1 MSDFTKL
8 QKDKILNYLYK
19 NFKKIDFDNIDQ
31 DIFLKK
37 IGDLVFFDKKEL
49 LLKIGSLFFE
59 DLDKRFLTE
68 IKSKINT
75 ITKTNEKISFLLNKR
90 FQVEKKNKDLIKK
103 IFIHLIKNNNSN
115 KVLNY
120 IYSVADTMWKHSN
133 DRSVDFNYYTKRLIL
148 SSVYLKILILIFYRE
163 NLTDK
168 DHIRGAL
175 KAYRKECF
183 EQIGGLRTA
192 MGWDTVDELLCKFYN
207 WKVKTDESLQVKHLK
222 PTGANYNKASRYK
235 QGEAFYSIGYGFWI
249 TAIASLKLALRKRKP
264 LLFIDYIKG
273 FWKAKSSKKPLL
285 VTQEQARFIRN
296 YRWKKMKEK
305 IFRF

>member
-49 LLKIGSLFFE
+49 LFKISSLFFE

-68 IKSKINT
+68 IKSKINK

-103 IFIHLIKNNNSN
+103 FFIHLIKDNNSS
-115 KVLNY
+115 KVLTY
-120 IYSVADTMWKHSN
+120 IYSVSDIMWKYAN

-148 SSVYLKILILIFYRE
+148 SSVYLKILILSFYKD
-163 NLTDK
+163 NLTQK
-168 DHIRGAL
+168 DLNEEISKSLEHVRLISQFKIKIDFFKNL
-175 KAYRKECF
+175 KDF
-183 EQIGGLRTA
+183 
-192 MGWDTVDELLCKFYN
+192 FSFF
-207 WKVKTDESLQVKHLK
+207 SLQK
-222 PTGANYNKASRYK
+222 TGR
-235 QGEAFYSIGYGFWI
+235 GF
-249 TAIASLKLALRKRKP
+249 
-264 LLFIDYIKG
+264 
-273 FWKAKSSKKPLL
+273 
-285 VTQEQARFIRN
+285 
-296 YRWKKMKEK
+296 
-305 IFRF
+305 

>member
-49 LLKIGSLFFE
+49 LLKISSLFFE

-68 IKSKINT
+68 IKSKINK

-103 IFIHLIKNNNSN
+103 FFIHLIKDNNSS
-115 KVLNY
+115 KVLTY
-120 IYSVADTMWKHSN
+120 IYSVSDIMWKYAN

-148 SSVYLKILILIFYRE
+148 SSVYLKILILSFYKD
-163 NLTDK
+163 NLTQK
-168 DHIRGAL
+168 DLNEEISKSLEHVKLISQFKIKLNFFKNL
-175 KAYRKECF
+175 KDF
-183 EQIGGLRTA
+183 
-192 MGWDTVDELLCKFYN
+192 FSFF
-207 WKVKTDESLQVKHLK
+207 SLQK
-222 PTGANYNKASRYK
+222 TGR
-235 QGEAFYSIGYGFWI
+235 GF
-249 TAIASLKLALRKRKP
+249 
-264 LLFIDYIKG
+264 
-273 FWKAKSSKKPLL
+273 
-285 VTQEQARFIRN
+285 
-296 YRWKKMKEK
+296 
-305 IFRF
+305 